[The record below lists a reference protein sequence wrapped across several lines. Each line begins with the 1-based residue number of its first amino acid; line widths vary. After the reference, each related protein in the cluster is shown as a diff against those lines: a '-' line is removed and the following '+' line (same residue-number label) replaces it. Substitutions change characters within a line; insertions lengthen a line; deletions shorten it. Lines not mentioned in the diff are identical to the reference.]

1 MKDLSCQLDIPWII
15 KSSGFN
21 VPDMKLSSEIEK
33 QGRPV
38 AKSAEPIPKLFL
50 AFSGQIAP
58 HVMLYLLKQGMWN
71 VLQLQ
76 HHEQIVYNE
85 SPL

>member
-21 VPDMKLSSEIEK
+21 VPDMKLNSEIEK

-38 AKSAEPIPKLFL
+38 AKSAELIPKLFS
-50 AFSGQIAP
+50 AFSGQIVP

-71 VLQLQ
+71 MLQLQ
-76 HHEQIVYNE
+76 LQEQIVYNE
-85 SPL
+85 SPS